1 MDQSATPTVLL
12 SDPMLAGFEPAI
24 QAGGWRV
31 AKAWAL
37 TDADRGEVRAMAHAG
52 DIHLSHAFLESL
64 PNLGLIACVGAGYDG
79 VDVAWCRAR
88 GIEVTN
94 AAGLNAADVAD
105 HAIGLMLAGWRN
117 ILAGDRMIRDGLWRE
132 NHRHAAS
139 ASLTGRRFGV
149 VGLGAIGA
157 ACARRAAAFDLDVA
171 WWGPRPKPSAPWP
184 RMDGLLEL
192 AAWSDILLLA
202 CRANAE
208 NRGLISR
215 RVIEAVGANGM
226 IVNVARGSVVDEDA
240 LIAALQAGRLGYAG
254 LDVFAQEPTPV
265 ERWVDVPNVVLTPH
279 TGSTTAETIPRLVAR
294 TIENLRLFF
303 EGRPVATPV
312 PLDIKT

>member
-1 MDQSATPTVLL
+1 MDQPTAPTVLL
-12 SDPMLAGFEPAI
+12 SDPMLAAFEPAL
-24 QAGGWRV
+24 QAEGWRV
-31 AKAWAL
+31 ARAWAL
-37 TDADRGEVRAMAHAG
+37 PDAERAEVRAIVHAG
-52 DIHLSHAFLESL
+52 DIVLPAKILESL
-64 PNLGLIACVGAGYDG
+64 PNVGLIACVGAGYDG

-88 GIEVTN
+88 GIEVTH

-132 NHRHAAS
+132 NHRHPAS

-149 VGLGAIGA
+149 VGLGAIGTA
-157 ACARRAAAFDLDVA
+157 SARRARAFDLDIA

-184 RMDGLLEL
+184 RMEGLLEL
-192 AAWSDILLLA
+192 AVWSDVLLVA

-215 RVIEAVGANGM
+215 EVIEAVGPSGM
-226 IVNVARGSVVDEDA
+226 IVNVARGSVMDEDA
-240 LIAALQAGRLGYAG
+240 LIAALRAGRLGHAG
-254 LDVFAQEPTPV
+254 LDVFAEEPTPAA
-265 ERWVDVPNVVLTPH
+265 RWADVPNVVLTPH
-279 TGSTTAETIPRLVAR
+279 TGSATRETIPRLVAR

-303 EGRPVATPV
+303 QGRPVATPV
-312 PLDIKT
+312 PVEP

>member
-1 MDQSATPTVLL
+1 MNQSTAPTVLL
-12 SDPMLAGFEPAI
+12 TDPMLAGFAPALEA
-24 QAGGWRV
+24 QGWRV
-31 AKAWAL
+31 AMAWELA
-37 TDADRGEVRAMAHAG
+37 DAQRAEVRAIVHAG
-52 DIHLSHAFLESL
+52 DIVLPPATLESL
-64 PNLGLIACVGAGYDG
+64 PKVGLIACVGAGYDG

-105 HAIGLMLAGWRN
+105 LAIGLMLAGWRS
-117 ILAGDRMIRDGLWRE
+117 ILAGDRMIRAGEWRE
-132 NHRHAAS
+132 SHRHPAS

-157 ACARRAAAFDLDVA
+157 AGARRAQAFDLEVA
-171 WWGPRPKPSAPWP
+171 WWGPRPKTSPWP
-184 RMDGLLEL
+184 RMDSLLDL
-192 AAWSDILLLA
+192 AAWSDVLLVA

-215 RVIEAVGANGM
+215 QVIEAVGPHGM

-240 LIAALQAGRLGYAG
+240 LIAALKAGRLGHAG

-265 ERWVDVPNVVLTPH
+265 ARWADVPNVVLTPH
-279 TGSTTAETIPRLVAR
+279 SGSTTHETIPRLVAR
-294 TIENLRLFF
+294 TIENLQLFF
-303 EGRPVATPV
+303 QGRPVATPV
-312 PLDIKT
+312 PLET

>member
-1 MDQSATPTVLL
+1 MGQSTAPTVLL
-12 SDPMLAGFEPAI
+12 SDPMLAGLARALKA
-24 QAGGWRV
+24 QGWRV
-31 AKAWAL
+31 ARAWEL
-37 TDADRGEVRAMAHAG
+37 PDAQREAVRAIVHAG
-52 DIHLSHAFLESL
+52 DIVLPAATLEAL
-64 PNLGLIACVGAGYDG
+64 PNVGLIACVGAGYDG
-79 VDVAWCRAR
+79 IDVPWCRAH

-105 HAIGLMLAGWRN
+105 QAIGLMLAGWRN

-139 ASLTGRRFGV
+139 ASLAGRRFGV

-157 ACARRAAAFDLDVA
+157 ASARRAAAFDLDVA

-184 RMDGLLEL
+184 RIDGLIEL
-192 AAWSDILLLA
+192 AAWSDILLVA

-215 RVIEAVGANGM
+215 ELIEAVGPNGM

-240 LIAALQAGRLGYAG
+240 LIAALKAGRLGHAG
-254 LDVFAQEPTPV
+254 LDVFAQEPTPR
-265 ERWVDVPNVVLTPH
+265 ERWADVPNVVLTPH
-279 TGSTTAETIPRLVAR
+279 TGSTTTETIPRLVAR
-294 TIENLRLFF
+294 TIENLQLFF
-303 EGRPVATPV
+303 EGLPVATPV
-312 PLDIKT
+312 PLEP

>member
-1 MDQSATPTVLL
+1 MDQPTAPTVLL
-12 SDPMLAGFEPAI
+12 SDPMLAAFEPAL
-24 QAGGWRV
+24 QAEGWRV
-31 AKAWAL
+31 GQAWTL
-37 TDADRGEVRAMAHAG
+37 PDAERAEVRAIVHAG
-52 DIHLSHAFLESL
+52 DIVLPAKTLEGL

-79 VDVAWCRAR
+79 VDVPWCRAR

-132 NHRHAAS
+132 NHRHPAS
-139 ASLTGRRFGV
+139 VSLTGRRFGV

-157 ACARRAAAFDLDVA
+157 ASARRARAFDLDVA
-171 WWGPRPKPSAPWP
+171 WWGPRPKPSAAWP

-192 AAWSDILLLA
+192 AAWSDILLVA

-215 RVIEAVGANGM
+215 EVIEAVGADGM

-240 LIAALQAGRLGYAG
+240 LIAALKAGRLGMAG
-254 LDVFAQEPTPV
+254 LDVFAEEPTPAA
-265 ERWVDVPNVVLTPH
+265 RWADVPNVVLTPH
-279 TGSTTAETIPRLVAR
+279 TGSTTRETIPRLVAR

-303 EGRPVATPV
+303 EGRPLATPV
-312 PLDIKT
+312 PVEP